1 MNDLHVRPF
10 NHKARRCYNS
20 HMASDY
26 YQVLGVPRGASD
38 ADIKKAYR
46 RLAMEFHPDR
56 NPGKEKEA
64 TEKFKQINEAYG
76 ILGDPDKR
84 KQYDQF
90 GTVGDVG
97 DIFGSNNTR
106 ATFEDIIR
114 DFGGVGLGLGFLD
127 NIFGEALRGK
137 GYRVS
142 FGGMGGPT
150 GTRSRHAG
158 TRRAGSSSAQ
168 QGRQQAP
175 ITVRYELSVT
185 PEEAQ
190 SGTRKR
196 LTRKGRRIEVTVP
209 PGVVT
214 GSTVKLTGACTV
226 TDGCQGDILVR
237 IKVK

>member
-1 MNDLHVRPF
+1 
-10 NHKARRCYNS
+10 
-20 HMASDY
+20 MATDY
-26 YQVLGVPRGASD
+26 YQVLGVARGASD

-46 RLAMEFHPDR
+46 RLAMKFHPDR
-56 NPGKEKEA
+56 NLGKEKEA
-64 TEKFKQINEAYG
+64 TEKFKEINEAYG

-90 GTVGDVG
+90 GTVGNVG

-106 ATFEDIIR
+106 ATFEDLIK

-142 FGGMGGPT
+142 FGGMGGP
-150 GTRSRHAG
+150 AG
-158 TRRAGSSSAQ
+158 TRTRRGGARRGGVGDIFQGSQ
-168 QGRQQAP
+168 QPRP
-175 ITVRYELSVT
+175 KVVRYELSVT
-185 PEEAQ
+185 PEEAI

-196 LTRKGRRIEVTVP
+196 LTRNGRRLEVVVP
-209 PGVVT
+209 AGVVT